1 MVIGIVCLIILICIA
16 MYALMDIAKVS
27 DRREEEIFKDY
38 LKSKEHKEDETKEE

>member
-1 MVIGIVCLIILICIA
+1 MVIGIICLIILICIT

-38 LKSKEHKEDETKEE
+38 LKGKENNGNETKEE